1 MKKALTLLFLIFTTA
16 TFAQKDGQNFCDGDD
31 TEGYFKPL
39 NWPKIVVWYNTHYN
53 ERAIGEK
60 VLEGKTYKIY
70 VQEWEAGSKDTL
82 YLREEGTKTLEYY
95 KETKKEIV
103 RFDDDF
109 KLGHQWKGNEARY
122 KIRSFTEELLTPVC
136 RYRNLMV
143 MEAVYPKTTFLFYY
157 LKGFGY
163 VGATKD
169 GRLISFVV
177 PNLEV
182 IAEMNKMLE
191 EINSSRI
198 K

>member
-1 MKKALTLLFLIFTTA
+1 MKKTLTLLFLILTTA

-39 NWPKIVVWYNTHYN
+39 DWPKIVVWYDTHYN
-53 ERAIGEK
+53 ERLIGEQVVDGKSYK
-60 VLEGKTYKIY
+60 VY

-103 RFDDDF
+103 RFDDAF
-109 KLGHQWKGNEARY
+109 KLGQQWKGLEIRY
-122 KIRSFTEELLTPVC
+122 KVRSFTAELLTPVC

-143 MEAVYPKTTFLFYY
+143 LEAVYPKTTFLFYY
-157 LKGFGY
+157 LKGYGY

-169 GRLISFVV
+169 GNLISFVV

-182 IAEMNKMLE
+182 IAEMEKMVE
-191 EINSSRI
+191 EMNRSRVE
-198 K
+198 